1 MKNEEDNNLKV
12 NNSNVNNKI
21 NDEDETMKG
30 IEEEKNN

>member
-1 MKNEEDNNLKV
+1 MKNEKDNNLKV

-21 NDEDETMKG
+21 NDKDEMMKG